1 MKLTRLLTVFFAFVL
16 LFNISCSSDSNE
28 IPVPQLT
35 YQNGYF
41 IANEGNFNSNGANVM
56 FLTRDLA
63 LKQDDIYGF
72 NNKTGNNSNEILG
85 DVLQTIA
92 INGKYAY
99 LVVNNSNKIVVVD
112 RITFK
117 KVAVITDQINNP
129 RGITFA
135 NGFIYVSNTN
145 FSTGVY
151 SVTKYKISDFS
162 FVSKMDFTEVADKIV
177 EAGGNVFVQN
187 ASSGYGNKITYINT
201 SNDAKTEI
209 TIPNGQIGRTVSYNS
224 DVYTISGTATDS
236 YIYKISSTGA
246 LSPVITL
253 TGIANGTNLQ
263 IDNGKFYFSSGNK
276 IYTTSVTAPTVP
288 ANAFITVQDNGPAYF
303 VLYGFSVVDGR
314 IFTSDVKGFKA
325 NSEMSVYSAATGAK
339 ISSFN
344 TGGLGANS
352 AVVNP

>member
-1 MKLTRLLTVFFAFVL
+1 MKLTKLLTVLFAFVL

-28 IPVPQLT
+28 IEIPPIT

-41 IANEGNFNSNGANVM
+41 IPNEGNFNSNGANVM
-56 FLTRDLA
+56 FLTRDLT

-72 NNKTGNNSNEILG
+72 NNKTGNNNEILG

-92 INGKYAY
+92 INEKYAY
-99 LVVNNSNKIVVVD
+99 LVINNSNKIVVVD

-117 KVAVITDQINNP
+117 KVAVITEQLNNP
-129 RGITFA
+129 RGIAFA

-145 FSTGVY
+145 FTTGKY

-162 FVSKMDFTEVADKIV
+162 FVSKIDFTEVADRIV

-187 ASSGYGNKITYINT
+187 ASSGFGNKITYINT

-209 TIPNGQIGRTVSYNS
+209 PIPNGQIGRTVSYNS
-224 DVYTISGTATDS
+224 DVYTISGTSTDS

-246 LSPVITL
+246 VSPVITL

-263 IDNGKFYFSSGNK
+263 VDNGKFYFSSGNK
-276 IYTTSVTAPTVP
+276 IYTTSVTTPTVP
-288 ANAFITVQDNGPAYF
+288 ANSLITVADNSPSYF

-314 IFTSDVKGFKA
+314 IFTSNVKEFKA
-325 NSEMSVYSAATGAK
+325 NSEMTVYSAASGAK

-344 TGGLGANS
+344 TGGLGANG
-352 AVVNP
+352 AVLNP